1 MLDAPALQALA
12 AAAARGDAPA
22 RAALFRE
29 VAPRL
34 VREVLGPILRDAPA
48 VEDALAETFAVVFAR
63 LQQVAAGAVMPYV
76 AEIARNKAL
85 DRRRRMAAEGRL
97 QQAFAHELAR
107 QESYEP
113 GPDAILAATQA
124 RALARERIEVVLA
137 TMHPRYVEAIRRR
150 LLHDEARE
158 ACAEAMGVKLGTFDV
173 LFFRACK
180 QFRAAFVERYGE
192 EGGLP

>member
-34 VREVLGPILRDAPA
+34 VREVLGPILRDGPA
-48 VEDALAETFAVVFAR
+48 VEDALAESFAVIFAR
-63 LQQVAAGAVMPYV
+63 LPQVAAGEVMPYV

-85 DRRRRMAAEGRL
+85 DRRRKMASEGRL
-97 QQAFAHELAR
+97 RAAFAAELTR

-113 GPDAILAATQA
+113 GPDALLAATQA
-124 RALARERIEVVLA
+124 RSLARERIDAVLA
-137 TMHPRYVEAIRRR
+137 GMHPRYAEAIRRR
-150 LLHDEARE
+150 LLRDEPRE
-158 ACAEAMGVKLGTFDV
+158 ACAIAMDVKLGTFDV

-180 QFRAAFVERYGE
+180 QFRAAYVERYGE